1 MDDES
6 RQGEQLGVCG
16 LCGRDMF
23 AGASV
28 NKHHLVPKTF
38 GGREAVWIHK
48 VCHTKIHS
56 VFTERQLL
64 QHFHTF
70 ERLLTNEEIVKYVK
84 WVRKRDPEFMTRHR
98 TTRAKRRR

>member
-1 MDDES
+1 MREPED
-6 RQGEQLGVCG
+6 LGPCP
-16 LCGRDMF
+16 LCGRSLL
-23 AGASV
+23 AGSSI
-28 NKHHLVPKTF
+28 NKHHVVPKSL
-38 GGREAVWIHK
+38 GGREAVWLHR
-48 VCHTKIHS
+48 VCHAKIHS